1 MARPHLLGLPRELRD
16 IILQDVVP
24 ERLRLVHS
32 TYEDNVDFLN
42 HNGIMLANRQLRNET
57 IDTVYRRSTTTIILS
72 RKSRIPLLVSPDYE
86 HLRQS
91 IQKLVIQTEYEK
103 RTRRRI
109 SPSLKRNKYVD
120 DGISFMRIIR
130 CMPALR
136 EIVCEIRW
144 TPCVT
149 ASVLLPD
156 ARESMLREFKRVT
169 IKGEA
174 VPGWELE
181 DRVVDSTRWMKN
193 WSGLLI
199 ARKI

>member
-72 RKSRIPLLVSPDYE
+72 RKSRIPLL
-86 HLRQS
+86 
-91 IQKLVIQTEYEK
+91 